1 MIRAMPERIF
11 FFSRSKKKLVNFRNL
26 KSELSLENNPQS
38 PDAAQNFSPK
48 KRKSCKILM
57 FCLFQNKQSAGGCK
71 LKGNLLADPT
81 TVSLSK
87 ACQ

>member
-1 MIRAMPERIF
+1 MAGKCSVVGKDNEEDKTREQA
-11 FFSRSKKKLVNFRNL
+11 
-26 KSELSLENNPQS
+26 
-38 PDAAQNFSPK
+38 D
-48 KRKSCKILM
+48 RKSCIILM
-57 FCLFQNKQSAGGCK
+57 FCLFKNKQSAGGCK